1 MSAKKKSDRSFAEM
15 VDADI
20 KVDQNNKEA
29 STSPS
34 PYDKK
39 P

>member
-1 MSAKKKSDRSFAEM
+1 MSAKKKSDKSFAEM
-15 VDADI
+15 VDQDATAEQT
-20 KVDQNNKEA
+20 KKEA

-34 PYDKK
+34 AYDKK

>member
-1 MSAKKKSDRSFAEM
+1 MSAKKRSDKSFSKM
-15 VDADI
+15 VDPDDHAEQA
-20 KVDQNNKEA
+20 KKEA

-34 PYDKK
+34 AYDKK

>member
-1 MSAKKKSDRSFAEM
+1 MSAKKKSDRSFS
-15 VDADI
+15 DR
-20 KVDQNNKEA
+20 VDQDANAEQAKKEA

-34 PYDKK
+34 AYDKK